1 MALDPFVLLMSVF
14 SSKHQF
20 LYLVPCKGGD
30 ETFLCCAYLEFIYFS
45 LDAFLTGAQITSQ
58 YRKGYNKVNSALIEI
73 LQMNY
78 CIVPPPVFFLHKN
91 ANL

>member
-14 SSKHQF
+14 HLNTSFSTWCR
-20 LYLVPCKGGD
+20 VKGGA
-30 ETFLCCAYLEFIYFS
+30 CAYLEFIYFS

-78 CIVPPPVFFLHKN
+78 CFVPPPVFFLHNN